1 MKHNSEN
8 DKVEFNG
15 RLITKDRARY
25 ILIANRTPVK
35 QQASS
40 YLISLVTMPLL
51 VAYDLGRVVLGGAG
65 IVAAQ
70 GLQVLGAR
78 DDRTIE
84 LLDNSQHMMK
94 NGFIGLFTTP
104 SYILYPFTRALN
116 KVAQYIRGNKIPD
129 ADFKKLAHKIG
140 EPELYERGAKS
151 ILDETLDITGVYK
164 EGGYFSKKIK
174 EGKENAKQEAIAR

>member
-1 MKHNSEN
+1 MKHNSDN

-25 ILIANRTPVK
+25 ILVANRTPVK

-104 SYILYPFTRALN
+104 SYILYPFTPSSSEMVVDPSFPCRTCVNHESSSALRPKYRQAAASSPTTFPPN
-116 KVAQYIRGNKIPD
+116 
-129 ADFKKLAHKIG
+129 
-140 EPELYERGAKS
+140 GA
-151 ILDETLDITGVYK
+151 L
-164 EGGYFSKKIK
+164 
-174 EGKENAKQEAIAR
+174 EA